1 MKNVFK
7 TISAGILALTL
18 AACGSSSSAASTASS
33 PASSTAA
40 AASAASE
47 STAAAA
53 ANSETDGTTLSI
65 IATANPHEVI
75 LNEAAPILKDKY
87 GITLNIIE
95 TEDYYTP
102 NRAVNDGDAD
112 ANFFQHVPFFNNEV
126 AENGYDL
133 VNVCGVEIE
142 PFGFYSKK
150 YKSLDELPDGA
161 NIITSNSVADHGR
174 ILSILAKAGLIKLSP
189 DADELT
195 ATKEDIIE
203 NPHNYNFDIEV
214 NPEQLTNTLD
224 DDKAD
229 LVAINGNY
237 AIAAGL
243 KPSQDALLLEQAD
256 SSNPYVNILVTRTEL
271 KDDPR
276 IKALAEV
283 LKSDDIKNFIK
294 TNWSDGSVIPAD

>member
-1 MKNVFK
+1 MNIKK
-7 TISAGILALTL
+7 ISSVVTSGILALSL
-18 AACGSSSSAASTASS
+18 AACGSSSSAAATAAASTEA
-33 PASSTAA
+33 AAAASTAA
-40 AASAASE
+40 AE
-47 STAAAA
+47 PQ
-53 ANSETDGTTLSI
+53 TLSV

-75 LNEAAPILKDKY
+75 LNAAAPILLEKY
-87 GITLNIIE
+87 NIKLDIIE

-112 ANFFQHVPFFNNEV
+112 ANFFQHVPFFDNEV

-133 VNVCGVEIE
+133 VNVAGVEIE

-161 NIITSNSVADHGR
+161 HIVTSNSVADHGR
-174 ILSILAKAGLIKLSP
+174 ILSILAKAGLITLK
-189 DADELT
+189 DGVDELT
-195 ATKEDIIE
+195 ATKEDIVD
-203 NPHNYNFDIEV
+203 NPHNYDFSIEV

-224 DDKAD
+224 DDQAD

-243 KPSQDALLLEQAD
+243 KPSTDALLLEQAD
-256 SSNPYVNILVTRTEL
+256 STNPYVNILVTRSDL

-276 IKALAEV
+276 IQALAEV
-283 LKSDDIKNFIK
+283 LKSDEIKNFI
-294 TNWSDGSVIPAD
+294 TSTWSDGSVIPAE

>member
-1 MKNVFK
+1 MNIKK
-7 TISAGILALTL
+7 ISSVVTSGILALSL
-18 AACGSSSSAASTASS
+18 AACGSSSSAAA
-33 PASSTAA
+33 TAA
-40 AASAASE
+40 ASTEASAAAE
-47 STAAAA
+47 PQ
-53 ANSETDGTTLSI
+53 TLSV

-75 LNEAAPILKDKY
+75 LNAAAPILLEKY
-87 GITLNIIE
+87 NIKLDIIE

-112 ANFFQHVPFFNNEV
+112 ANFFQHVPFFDNEV

-161 NIITSNSVADHGR
+161 HIVTSNSVADHGR
-174 ILSILAKAGLIKLSP
+174 ILSILAKAGLITLK
-189 DADELT
+189 DGVDELT
-195 ATKEDIIE
+195 ATKEDIVD
-203 NPHNYNFDIEV
+203 NPHNYDFSIEV

-224 DDKAD
+224 DDQAD

-243 KPSQDALLLEQAD
+243 KPSTDALLLEQAD
-256 SSNPYVNILVTRTEL
+256 STNPYVNILVTRSDL

-276 IKALAEV
+276 IQALAEV
-283 LKSDDIKNFIK
+283 LRSDEIKNFI
-294 TNWSDGSVIPAD
+294 TSTWSDGSVIPAE

>member
-1 MKNVFK
+1 M
-7 TISAGILALTL
+7 LH
-18 AACGSSSSAASTASS
+18 AAAASSAPAAASAS
-33 PASSTAA
+33 A
-40 AASAASE
+40 AASAAASAE
-47 STAAAA
+47 PQ
-53 ANSETDGTTLSI
+53 TLSV

-75 LNEAAPILKDKY
+75 LNAAAPILQEKY
-87 GITLNIIE
+87 NIKLNIIE

-112 ANFFQHVPFFNNEV
+112 ANFFQHVPFFDNEV

-133 VNVCGVEIE
+133 VNVAGVEIE

-150 YKSLDELPDGA
+150 YSSLDELPDGA
-161 NIITSNSVADHGR
+161 HIVTSNSVADHGR
-174 ILSILAKAGLIKLSP
+174 ILSILAKAGLITLK
-189 DADELT
+189 DGVDELT
-195 ATKEDIIE
+195 ATKEDIVD
-203 NPHNYNFDIEV
+203 NPHNFDFSIEV

-224 DDKAD
+224 DDQAD

-256 SSNPYVNILVTRTEL
+256 ASNPYVNILVTRTEL

-283 LKSDDIKNFIK
+283 LTSDDIKNFIRE
-294 TNWSDGSVIPAD
+294 TWTDGSVIPAE

>member
-1 MKNVFK
+1 MKTGKF
-7 TISAGILALTL
+7 TRIISSAILALSL
-18 AACGSSSSAASTASS
+18 AACGSR
-33 PASSTAA
+33 A
-40 AASAASE
+40 AASAAASAE
-47 STAAAA
+47 PQ
-53 ANSETDGTTLSI
+53 TLSV

-75 LNEAAPILKDKY
+75 LNAAAPILQEKY
-87 GITLNIIE
+87 NIKLNIIE

-112 ANFFQHVPFFNNEV
+112 ANFFQHVPFFDNEV

-133 VNVCGVEIE
+133 VNVAGVEIE

-150 YKSLDELPDGA
+150 YSSLDELPDGA
-161 NIITSNSVADHGR
+161 HIVTSNSVADHGR
-174 ILSILAKAGLIKLSP
+174 ILSILAKAGLITLK
-189 DADELT
+189 DGVDELT
-195 ATKEDIIE
+195 ATKEDIVD
-203 NPHNYNFDIEV
+203 NPHNFDFSIEV

-224 DDKAD
+224 DDQAD

-256 SSNPYVNILVTRTEL
+256 ASNPYVNILVTRTEL

-283 LKSDDIKNFIK
+283 LTSDDIKNFIRE
-294 TNWSDGSVIPAD
+294 TWTDGSVIPAE

>member
-1 MKNVFK
+1 MNNKKFASVV
-7 TISAGILALTL
+7 TSGILALTL
-18 AACGSSSSAASTASS
+18 AACGSSSSAAA
-33 PASSTAA
+33 
-40 AASAASE
+40 

-53 ANSETDGTTLSI
+53 ASTSAAASAAAEPQTLSV

-75 LNEAAPILKDKY
+75 LNAAAPILLEKY
-87 GITLNIIE
+87 NIKLDIIE

-112 ANFFQHVPFFNNEV
+112 ANFFQHVPFFDNEV

-133 VNVCGVEIE
+133 VNVAGVEIE

-161 NIITSNSVADHGR
+161 HIVTSNSVADHGR
-174 ILSILAKAGLIKLSP
+174 ILSILAKAGLITLK
-189 DADELT
+189 DGVDELT
-195 ATKEDIIE
+195 ATKEDIVD
-203 NPHNYNFDIEV
+203 NPHNYDFSIEV

-224 DDKAD
+224 DDQAD

-256 SSNPYVNILVTRTEL
+256 SSNPYVNILVTRTDL

-276 IKALAEV
+276 IQALAEV
-283 LKSDDIKNFIK
+283 LKSDEIKNFI
-294 TNWSDGSVIPAD
+294 TTTWSDGSVIPAE

>member
-1 MKNVFK
+1 MNIKK
-7 TISAGILALTL
+7 ISSVVTSGILALSL
-18 AACGSSSSAASTASS
+18 AACGSSSSAAA
-33 PASSTAA
+33 TAA
-40 AASAASE
+40 A
-47 STAAAA
+47 STEAAAA
-53 ANSETDGTTLSI
+53 AEPQTLSV

-75 LNEAAPILKDKY
+75 LNAAAPILLEKY
-87 GITLNIIE
+87 NIKLDIIE

-112 ANFFQHVPFFNNEV
+112 ANFFQHVPFFDNEV

-161 NIITSNSVADHGR
+161 HIVTSNSVADHGR
-174 ILSILAKAGLIKLSP
+174 ILSILAKAGLITLK
-189 DADELT
+189 DGVDELT
-195 ATKEDIIE
+195 ATKEDIVD
-203 NPHNYNFDIEV
+203 NPHNYDFSIEV

-224 DDKAD
+224 DDQAD

-256 SSNPYVNILVTRTEL
+256 STNPYVNILVTRSDL

-276 IKALAEV
+276 IQALAEV
-283 LKSDDIKNFIK
+283 LKSDEIKNFI
-294 TNWSDGSVIPAD
+294 TSTWSDGSVIPAE

>member
-1 MKNVFK
+1 MNIKKLTSVV
-7 TISAGILALTL
+7 TSGILALSL
-18 AACGSSSSAASTASS
+18 AACGSSSSAAATAAASTEA
-33 PASSTAA
+33 AAAASTAA
-40 AASAASE
+40 AE
-47 STAAAA
+47 PQ
-53 ANSETDGTTLSI
+53 TLSV

-75 LNEAAPILKDKY
+75 LNAAAPILLEKY
-87 GITLNIIE
+87 NIKLDIIE

-112 ANFFQHVPFFNNEV
+112 ANFFQHVPFFDNEV

-133 VNVCGVEIE
+133 VNVAGVEIE

-161 NIITSNSVADHGR
+161 HIVTSNSVADHGR
-174 ILSILAKAGLIKLSP
+174 ILSILAKAGLITLK
-189 DADELT
+189 DGVDELT
-195 ATKEDIIE
+195 ATKEDIVD
-203 NPHNYNFDIEV
+203 NPHNYDFSIEV

-224 DDKAD
+224 DDQAD

-256 SSNPYVNILVTRTEL
+256 SSNPYVNILVTRTDL

-276 IKALAEV
+276 IQALAEV
-283 LKSDDIKNFIK
+283 LK
-294 TNWSDGSVIPAD
+294 

>member
-1 MKNVFK
+1 MNIKKLTSVV
-7 TISAGILALTL
+7 TSGILALSL
-18 AACGSSSSAASTASS
+18 AACGSSSSAAATAAASTEA
-33 PASSTAA
+33 AAAASTAA
-40 AASAASE
+40 AE
-47 STAAAA
+47 PQ
-53 ANSETDGTTLSI
+53 TLSV

-75 LNEAAPILKDKY
+75 LNAAAPILLEKY
-87 GITLNIIE
+87 NIKLDIIE

-112 ANFFQHVPFFNNEV
+112 ANFFQHVPFFDNEV

-133 VNVCGVEIE
+133 VNVAGVEIE

-161 NIITSNSVADHGR
+161 HIVTSNSVADHGR
-174 ILSILAKAGLIKLSP
+174 ILSILAKAGLITLK
-189 DADELT
+189 DGVDELT
-195 ATKEDIIE
+195 ATKEDIVD
-203 NPHNYNFDIEV
+203 NPHNYDFSIEV

-224 DDKAD
+224 DDQAD

-243 KPSQDALLLEQAD
+243 KPSEDALLLEQAD
-256 SSNPYVNILVTRTEL
+256 SSNPYVNILVTRTDL

-276 IKALAEV
+276 IQALAEV
-283 LKSDDIKNFIK
+283 LKSDEIKNFI
-294 TNWSDGSVIPAD
+294 TTTWSDGSVIPAE

>member
-1 MKNVFK
+1 MNIKKLTSVV
-7 TISAGILALTL
+7 TSGILALSL
-18 AACGSSSSAASTASS
+18 AACGSSSSAAATAAASTEA
-33 PASSTAA
+33 AAAASTAA
-40 AASAASE
+40 AE
-47 STAAAA
+47 PQ
-53 ANSETDGTTLSI
+53 TLSV

-75 LNEAAPILKDKY
+75 LNAAAPILLEKY
-87 GITLNIIE
+87 NIKLDIIE

-112 ANFFQHVPFFNNEV
+112 ANFFQHVPFFDNEV

-161 NIITSNSVADHGR
+161 HIVTSNSVADHGR
-174 ILSILAKAGLIKLSP
+174 ILSILAKAGLITLK
-189 DADELT
+189 DGVDELT
-195 ATKEDIIE
+195 ATKEDIVD
-203 NPHNYNFDIEV
+203 NPHNYDFSIEV

-224 DDKAD
+224 DDQAD

-243 KPSQDALLLEQAD
+243 KPSTDALLLEQAD
-256 SSNPYVNILVTRTEL
+256 STNPYVNILVTRSDL

-276 IKALAEV
+276 IQALAEV
-283 LKSDDIKNFIK
+283 LKSDEIKNFI
-294 TNWSDGSVIPAD
+294 TSTWSDGSVIPAE

>member
-1 MKNVFK
+1 MNIKK
-7 TISAGILALTL
+7 ISSVVTSGILALSL
-18 AACGSSSSAASTASS
+18 AACGSSSSAAATAAASTEA
-33 PASSTAA
+33 AAAASTAA
-40 AASAASE
+40 AE
-47 STAAAA
+47 PQ
-53 ANSETDGTTLSI
+53 TLSV

-75 LNEAAPILKDKY
+75 LNAAAPILLEKY
-87 GITLNIIE
+87 NIKLDIIE

-112 ANFFQHVPFFNNEV
+112 ANFFQHVPFFDNEV

-161 NIITSNSVADHGR
+161 HIVTSNSVADHGR
-174 ILSILAKAGLIKLSP
+174 ILSILAKAGLITLK
-189 DADELT
+189 DGVDELT
-195 ATKEDIIE
+195 ATKEDIVD
-203 NPHNYNFDIEV
+203 NPHNYDFSIEV

-224 DDKAD
+224 DDQAD

-243 KPSQDALLLEQAD
+243 KPSTDALLLEQAD
-256 SSNPYVNILVTRTEL
+256 STNPYVNILVTRSDL

-276 IKALAEV
+276 IQALAEV
-283 LKSDDIKNFIK
+283 LKSDEIKNFI
-294 TNWSDGSVIPAD
+294 TSTWSDGSVIPAE

>member
-1 MKNVFK
+1 MNIKK
-7 TISAGILALTL
+7 ISSVVTSGILALSL
-18 AACGSSSSAASTASS
+18 AACGSSSSAAA
-33 PASSTAA
+33 TAA
-40 AASAASE
+40 A
-47 STAAAA
+47 STEAAAA
-53 ANSETDGTTLSI
+53 AEPQTLSV

-75 LNEAAPILKDKY
+75 LNAAAPILLEKY
-87 GITLNIIE
+87 NIKLDIIE

-112 ANFFQHVPFFNNEV
+112 ANFFQHVPFFDNEV

-161 NIITSNSVADHGR
+161 HIVTSNSVADHGR
-174 ILSILAKAGLIKLSP
+174 ILSILAKAGLITLK
-189 DADELT
+189 DGVDELT
-195 ATKEDIIE
+195 ATKEDIVD
-203 NPHNYNFDIEV
+203 NPHNYDFSIEV

-224 DDKAD
+224 DDQAD

-256 SSNPYVNILVTRTEL
+256 SSNPYVNILVTRTDL

-276 IKALAEV
+276 IQALAEV
-283 LKSDDIKNFIK
+283 LKSDEIKNFI
-294 TNWSDGSVIPAD
+294 TTTWSDGSVIPAE

>member
-7 TISAGILALTL
+7 TLGISLIALTL
-18 AACGSSSSAASTASS
+18 TACGSSSAASAATASAAATS
-33 PASSTAA
+33 APSASAA
-40 AASAASE
+40 AASD
-47 STAAAA
+47 TQ
-53 ANSETDGTTLSI
+53 GTTLSV

-75 LNEAAPILKDKY
+75 LDEAAPILKDKY
-87 GITLNIIE
+87 GITLNVIE

-102 NRAVNDGDAD
+102 NKAVNDGDAD

-126 AENGYDL
+126 ADNGYDL
-133 VNVCGVEIE
+133 VNVAGVEIE

-150 YKSLDELPDGA
+150 YKSIDELPDGA
-161 NIITSNSVADHGR
+161 HIITSNSVSDHGR
-174 ILSILAKAGLIKLSP
+174 ILTILEKAGLIKLKDGVDP
-189 DADELT
+189 ID
-195 ATKEDIIE
+195 ATKDDIVE
-203 NPHNYNFDIEV
+203 NPHNYDFSIEV

-224 DDKAD
+224 DAKAD

-243 KPSQDALLLEQAD
+243 KPSQDALILEQAD
-256 SSNPYVNILVTRTEL
+256 STNPYVNILVTRTEL

-283 LKSDDIKNFIK
+283 LTSDDIKNFIRS
-294 TNWSDGSVIPAD
+294 NWPDGSVIPAE